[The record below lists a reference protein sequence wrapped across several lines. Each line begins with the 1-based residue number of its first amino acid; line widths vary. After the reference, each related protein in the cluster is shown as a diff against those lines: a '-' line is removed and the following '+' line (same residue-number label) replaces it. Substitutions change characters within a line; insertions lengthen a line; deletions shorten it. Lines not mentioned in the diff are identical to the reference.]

1 LPPDGVILWRISNH
15 ASLDGEGGRRAPGRW
30 HSRGRAIV
38 YCTQSPAAALL
49 EILVHARLTLA
60 TSPVGYRLLQILAP
74 PDAIGVSIEPHDLP
88 PDWVRTP
95 LVTRRV
101 GDAWLSEAGS
111 PMLMVPSAVVA
122 KTTNVLIN
130 PLHPAAAG
138 IEIVGESEHV
148 VDRRLLL

>member
-1 LPPDGVILWRISNH
+1 MTLWRISNH

-60 TSPVGYRLLQILAP
+60 DSPIAYRLLEILAP
-74 PDAIGVSIEPHDLP
+74 PAALGVTIEPHDLP
-88 PDWVRTP
+88 VDWVRAP

-111 PMLMVPSAVVA
+111 PLLMVPSAVMA

-130 PLHPAAAG
+130 PVHPAAAA
-138 IEIVGESEHV
+138 IEIVGESDHV
-148 VDRRLLL
+148 VDPRLLR